1 MIIDKSLTEPVAA
14 SEAHTIET
22 DIAIIGAGLAGSLA
36 AAVLTRAGYRVVL
49 IDKRAD
55 RAGEFRVEKI
65 AGRQVDS
72 LRRMGFLDD
81 IAVAASAFDRV
92 INIREGKVVDVS
104 AHRAYGIRYAD
115 LVARARSLLTDAS
128 SFILDEVTAIKC
140 SDDLQQLVLAS
151 GRHVTSRLIV
161 LATGMAPGAL
171 GHSLGMSRR
180 VLAPRHSVS
189 FGFTIARP
197 DGTPFDFES
206 LTCYGER
213 TAEGVDYL
221 TLFPVPDGVRAN
233 LFLFRDPTDPVMRDL
248 RRDTK
253 RTLFRLMPGLEP
265 YVGDF
270 RVIDQVQNWVMDL
283 SVVEGHLQP
292 GVVVIGDAFQTN
304 CPAAGTGVSRLLV
317 DVERLCT
324 DYVPGW
330 FETDGMGQEK
340 IAQFYSDPDKLAA
353 DQRSLQVAHF
363 RQALASSTD
372 IRWNVQRRLHFL
384 RRRITHRVDRIRPGW
399 IARIRGA
406 LG

>member
-1 MIIDKSLTEPVAA
+1 
-14 SEAHTIET
+14 
-22 DIAIIGAGLAGSLA
+22 
-36 AAVLTRAGYRVVL
+36 
-49 IDKRAD
+49 
-55 RAGEFRVEKI
+55 
-65 AGRQVDS
+65 
-72 LRRMGFLDD
+72 
-81 IAVAASAFDRV
+81 
-92 INIREGKVVDVS
+92 
-104 AHRAYGIRYAD
+104 
-115 LVARARSLLTDAS
+115 
-128 SFILDEVTAIKC
+128 
-140 SDDLQQLVLAS
+140 
-151 GRHVTSRLIV
+151 
-161 LATGMAPGAL
+161 
-171 GHSLGMSRR
+171 MSRR